1 MVEYARAVVEDAVDV
16 DADFFQKFRDAM
28 SFRAIMQSQHPYII
42 GVAISDILK
51 KRVFSRRSTFLFNS
65 DDIVKSISV
74 TGELCGYAFY
84 AFSKVIALERD
95 EFSDVVR
102 DALLAASGSE
112 AFNRD
117 KASLNE
123 EVAAAKRLLI
133 LLRVYE
139 EYLAAVLFDY
149 RDELIRRLVD
159 EEGKIIVE
167 SSITQEDIDNIIG
180 ILSTKALTIEARKKS
195 FENLD
200 IRSLLTP
207 AYFVPENR
215 RTDALFREMQQKKE
229 KEGVYPLYL
238 LEGALLLF
246 WMRDS

>member
-1 MVEYARAVVEDAVDV
+1 M
-16 DADFFQKFRDAM
+16 
-28 SFRAIMQSQHPYII
+28 
-42 GVAISDILK
+42 ILLNQ
-51 KRVFSRRSTFLFNS
+51 FL
-65 DDIVKSISV
+65 V

-167 SSITQEDIDNIIG
+167 SSITQEDMII
-180 ILSTKALTIEARKKS
+180 SYTI
-195 FENLD
+195 
-200 IRSLLTP
+200 P
-207 AYFVPENR
+207 
-215 RTDALFREMQQKKE
+215 
-229 KEGVYPLYL
+229 
-238 LEGALLLF
+238 
-246 WMRDS
+246 

>member
-1 MVEYARAVVEDAVDV
+1 MLLLILSQGIPEPLYKSKFSAPRFPFYYLSSRCGRENIQNIMESKLVEYARAVVEDAVDV

-167 SSITQEDIDNIIG
+167 SSITQEDIDNIIYN
-180 ILSTKALTIEARKKS
+180 T
-195 FENLD
+195 LD
-200 IRSLLTP
+200 LRSKQ
-207 AYFVPENR
+207 
-215 RTDALFREMQQKKE
+215 EM
-229 KEGVYPLYL
+229 
-238 LEGALLLF
+238 
-246 WMRDS
+246 R

>member
-1 MVEYARAVVEDAVDV
+1 MESKLVEYARAVVEDAVDV
-16 DADFFQKFRDAM
+16 DADFSKIQRCNVFSSNYAVTTSLYYWSCYFWH
-28 SFRAIMQSQHPYII
+28 FE
-42 GVAISDILK
+42 

-149 RDELIRRLVD
+149 RDELI
-159 EEGKIIVE
+159 EG
-167 SSITQEDIDNIIG
+167 
-180 ILSTKALTIEARKKS
+180 
-195 FENLD
+195 
-200 IRSLLTP
+200 
-207 AYFVPENR
+207 
-215 RTDALFREMQQKKE
+215 
-229 KEGVYPLYL
+229 
-238 LEGALLLF
+238 
-246 WMRDS
+246 

>member
-1 MVEYARAVVEDAVDV
+1 
-16 DADFFQKFRDAM
+16 
-28 SFRAIMQSQHPYII
+28 
-42 GVAISDILK
+42 
-51 KRVFSRRSTFLFNS
+51 
-65 DDIVKSISV
+65 
-74 TGELCGYAFY
+74 
-84 AFSKVIALERD
+84 
-95 EFSDVVR
+95 VR

-167 SSITQEDIDNIIG
+167 SSITQEDIDNIIYNMEIFCCHFIDKESRYAG
-180 ILSTKALTIEARKKS
+180 DIEIGRDEKIYKKVYDSIPRSRMIEERLAKKGQRLILCLKNIIEEKQ
-195 FENLD
+195 
-200 IRSLLTP
+200 
-207 AYFVPENR
+207 
-215 RTDALFREMQQKKE
+215 ALFRI
-229 KEGVYPLYL
+229 
-238 LEGALLLF
+238 
-246 WMRDS
+246 S

>member
-1 MVEYARAVVEDAVDV
+1 MESKLVEYARAVVEDAVDV

-42 GVAISDILK
+42 GDILK

-167 SSITQEDIDNIIG
+167 SSITQEDIDNIIYN
-180 ILSTKALTIEARKKS
+180 T
-195 FENLD
+195 LD
-200 IRSLLTP
+200 LRSKQ
-207 AYFVPENR
+207 
-215 RTDALFREMQQKKE
+215 EM
-229 KEGVYPLYL
+229 
-238 LEGALLLF
+238 
-246 WMRDS
+246 R

>member
-1 MVEYARAVVEDAVDV
+1 MESKLVEYARAVVEDAVDV

-167 SSITQEDIDNIIG
+167 SSITQEDIDNIIYNMEIFCCHFIDKESRYAG
-180 ILSTKALTIEARKKS
+180 DIEIGRDEKIYKKVYDSIPRSRMIEERLAKKGQRLILCLKNI
-195 FENLD
+195 
-200 IRSLLTP
+200 IP
-207 AYFVPENR
+207 
-215 RTDALFREMQQKKE
+215 
-229 KEGVYPLYL
+229 
-238 LEGALLLF
+238 
-246 WMRDS
+246 